1 MNIWEFVT
9 NILFQPASLA
19 VLGAALAVIL
29 PGWGSAKA
37 VGFCGEAVAGLM
49 SEDPSK
55 FGKALVLN
63 ILPAT
68 QGIYGFLLSVMKISA
83 LPVAGAVASEGWKL
97 FGAAVALGATGLASA
112 LLQGKTAAS
121 CICAIGKN
129 GQGSGKYV
137 LFPAMIEFYAIL
149 ALVLGIML

>member
-1 MNIWEFVT
+1 MEKFIG
-9 NILFQPASLA
+9 ILGLSLCMI
-19 VLGAALAVIL
+19 LCGA
-29 PGWGSAKA
+29 GSAIGLYKTGSA
-37 VGFCGEAVAGLM
+37 SAGVLA
-49 SEDPSK
+49 EDNKKFSK
-55 FGKALVLN
+55 IIVLAL
-63 ILPAT
+63 LPAT
-68 QGIYGFLLSVMKISA
+68 QGIYGFLLSVMKIGA

>member
-1 MNIWEFVT
+1 MDRLIGFFALATCV
-9 NILFQPASLA
+9 ILCGVGSAIGLYKAGSAASAVIGEDAKKFSKVFILA
-19 VLGAALAVIL
+19 V
-29 PGWGSAKA
+29 
-37 VGFCGEAVAGLM
+37 
-49 SEDPSK
+49 
-55 FGKALVLN
+55 
-63 ILPAT
+63 LPAT

>member
-1 MNIWEFVT
+1 MKTMDGRAIGVIGLALCM
-9 NILFQPASLA
+9 ILC
-19 VLGAALAVIL
+19 GT
-29 PGWGSAKA
+29 GSALGLYKTGSA
-37 VGFCGEAVAGLM
+37 AAGVL
-49 SEDPSK
+49 SEDGKKFSK
-55 FGKALVLN
+55 ILILAL
-63 ILPAT
+63 LPAT

-83 LPVAGAVASEGWKL
+83 RPVAGAVASEGWKL